1 LAAIS
6 RIWQAFWQQPRQW
19 CWFLAGVA
27 LITGGFYYRILPAS
41 NIVLSQGIPWAT
53 LAIAVGCFCAVS
65 FATWIWLVL
74 QPEVSAS
81 RALERTCLSLM
92 FASMLC
98 VWACIGP
105 IGGTFYAH
113 GRFVRLAIWFASF
126 GMLQIAWMREWD
138 RHLKARLPQLWRER
152 DAISWPDATL
162 AATLAVFAAEM
173 LTYLDRP
180 YIQITPF
187 ALVLNIALL
196 ASAMIVMWA
205 IVGRGLFAIALTAL
219 GYFVLSFANAMK
231 LKNLYAGLQPGDQSY
246 LGELLYFK
254 EFFQPKALATL
265 ALVMAVVLGSLVWA
279 WRRSKLRL
287 SVPTRTRMFVAGL
300 AAFLLSAGIPWFPGS
315 KPVLLHLGIVEE
327 TWDSY
332 MSVKRNGLLTELA
345 MQLPE
350 SYVPTP
356 SGYSAQEIARVLSHP
371 ASHVAAQGSPLAVQ
385 TDANDQVSLI
395 IFFFEALTNP
405 HDFGHALTR
414 EPTPNFLALQAA
426 GPHGYAISPRLANG
440 SAESEFELITGM
452 STGFLPPNSC
462 AYKHFMKR
470 ATPSLVS
477 ILRQQA
483 NYRST
488 AVKCVT
494 PGFYNFQEAYEH
506 LQLDHFCYEQKFVA
520 PTYDKFTTYI
530 SDNSFVDEMLRPL
543 AQPPCLVVGE
553 NLGSH
558 APYHAHL
565 MGDKPRFLVEPSNP
579 AIDQIET
586 YFQAISRTDDA
597 LGRMIELL
605 KQRKDRV
612 AMVVVGDHHPPLA
625 TDSRAYDVP
634 AFQAPGPAGELFRH
648 RVPFAIWKNFD
659 DDLAA
664 PATATEQP
672 ASQSSAQ
679 ETYISMNFLALPL
692 MREAG
697 IQPQGLFAWLQPLY
711 EQCPVVSR
719 DLFYADGTVKTWDEL
734 SPEVQQMVQD
744 YRLLQYD
751 ILLGENYSAEIWAKA
766 VPAVPAAK

>member
-1 LAAIS
+1 MLAAIS
-6 RIWQAFWQQPRQW
+6 RIWQALGQQPRQW

-41 NIVLSQGIPWAT
+41 NIVLSQGIALAI

-65 FATWIWLVL
+65 SAAWLWLVL
-74 QPEVSAS
+74 RPGVSAS
-81 RALERTCLSLM
+81 YALERTCLSLM

-126 GMLQIAWMREWD
+126 GVLQIAWMRDWD
-138 RHLKARLPQLWRER
+138 WHLRARLPQLWRER
-152 DAISWPDATL
+152 DVISWPDAIL
-162 AATLAVFAAEM
+162 AATVAVFAAEM
-173 LTYLDRP
+173 VTYHDRP

-187 ALVLNIALL
+187 ALVLNVAVL
-196 ASAMIVMWA
+196 ASSMIVVWA
-205 IVGRGLFAIALTAL
+205 IIGRGLFAVALTSL
-219 GYFVLSFANAMK
+219 GYFILSFANAMK
-231 LKNLYAGLQPGDQSY
+231 LKNLYSGLQPGDQSY

-254 EFFQPKALATL
+254 EFFQPKPLTILGVVAA
-265 ALVMAVVLGSLVWA
+265 AVLGMLVWA
-279 WRRSKLRL
+279 WRQSQRHFSLGTRS
-287 SVPTRTRMFVAGL
+287 RMFVAGL
-300 AAFLLSAGIPWFPGS
+300 AAFFISAGIPWIPGS

-332 MSVKRNGLLTELA
+332 MSVKRNGLLVELA

-356 SGYSAQEIARVLSHP
+356 AGYSEQEVARVLSRSVNHESAD
-371 ASHVAAQGSPLAVQ
+371 ASPTEVQ
-385 TDANDQVSLI
+385 TDKNGPVSLI
-395 IFFFEALTNP
+395 VFFFEALTNP
-405 HDFGHALTR
+405 HDFGRELTR

-440 SAESEFELITGM
+440 SAESEFELISGM
-452 STGFLPPNSC
+452 STGFLPANSC
-462 AYKHFMKR
+462 AYKHFLKR
-470 ATPSLVS
+470 ETPSLVT
-477 ILRQQA
+477 ILREQA

-494 PGFYNFQEAYEH
+494 PSFYNFQEAYEH
-506 LQLDHFCYEQKFVA
+506 MQFDRFCYEQKFVA
-520 PTYDKFTTYI
+520 PTFDRFTGYI
-530 SDNSFVDEMLRPL
+530 SDNSFVAEMLRPL
-543 AQPPCLVVGE
+543 ANPPCLVVGE

-558 APYHAHL
+558 APYQPHL

-579 AIDQIET
+579 AVDQIET
-586 YFQAISRTDDA
+586 YLQAISRTDDA

-625 TDSRAYDVP
+625 ADSYAYDIP
-634 AFQAPGPAGELFRH
+634 AFQAAGPAGELFRH
-648 RVPFAIWKNFD
+648 RVPFAIWKNFENEP
-659 DDLAA
+659 AA
-664 PATATEQP
+664 PSTATEKP
-672 ASQSSAQ
+672 ASLDSASD
-679 ETYISMNFLALPL
+679 TYISMNFLALPL
-692 MREAG
+692 LREAG
-697 IQPQGLFAWLQPLY
+697 IQPQGLFAWLEPLY

-719 DLFYADGTVKTWDEL
+719 ELFYTGGQVKTWDEL

-751 ILLGENYSAEIWAKA
+751 ILLGENYSAEIWSKA
-766 VPAVPAAK
+766 APAAK